1 MILNSARADECGQCS
16 EHGLQDEYHF
26 ARKFR
31 ETICCSPHDFF
42 TARRI
47 ERAQR
52 LLTNMLPISEIASSC
67 GFADQSHLTR
77 VFRRRVGATPRGI
90 RIEGQ
95 A

>member
-1 MILNSARADECGQCS
+1 
-16 EHGLQDEYHF
+16 
-26 ARKFR
+26 
-31 ETICCSPHDFF
+31 
-42 TARRI
+42 
-47 ERAQR
+47 
-52 LLTNMLPISEIASSC
+52 MLPISEIASSC